1 MPATYTPPSPL
12 ESCRA
17 MLAWVY
23 AAGTDRAALADAYIK
38 LFGEDP
44 FADDPAA
51 DPGDVA
57 DTLRDFVKEA
67 AAAAGVH
74 WSAVV
79 AP

>member
-1 MPATYTPPSPL
+1 MTTTYTPPSPL

-17 MLAWVY
+17 MLARVC
-23 AAGTDRAALADAYIK
+23 AAGSDSAALAVAYAEIV
-38 LFGEDP
+38 GHDP

-57 DTLRDFVKEA
+57 VTLRDFVKEV